1 MLVCVRDPN
10 SGTLTGDWLVPDHL
24 GLHSTF
30 QCSLGQSETL
40 SSKEAW
46 GAFLEMQSPLGI
58 SSTPL
63 GAKVE
68 VEVSAVRGHHS
79 LVCSQSLTQVL
90 SAGSSVA
97 SLQTLYRLV

>member
-46 GAFLEMQSPLGI
+46 GTFLEMQSPLWI

-68 VEVSAVRGHHS
+68 VEVQCVDTIARPAVS
-79 LVCSQSLTQVL
+79 L
-90 SAGSSVA
+90 
-97 SLQTLYRLV
+97 